1 MCLMAAAPTV
11 PSDLRSLPPRAAE
24 APRNVKSNL
33 LPSLQERRALL
44 ISRLC
49 MQSTFDPCCHIKS
62 KCRAKAHWEVNA
74 WLSLKTS
81 QIQHG
86 QLCGTRHA
94 SSATVSFRTG
104 MTRFAP
110 TTGRSVLGPVCSPHK
125 SALHCVAVSRAPP
138 HDTGPAGS
146 TGFSS
151 SLTLALS
158 RIKFPLASPAFIDRT
173 MPDVCSGARPA
184 GTISIRHKGAASLQ
198 AVSSRRPAWLTDRTW
213 RAVSMLSPRTI
224 PAAGLSTYG
233 RVRPPETL
241 APSAFFP
248 AACGGFLAP
257 LRSQKSCPLGSFTVA
272 AALSDSGGPDA
283 PITVRHRRGWSPA
296 KPQKETSK

>member
-151 SLTLALS
+151 SLTLAPS

-272 AALSDSGGPDA
+272 AALSDSGDA

>member
-24 APRNVKSNL
+24 APRNVTIESAAKPPGKESIAHLALVHAVNL
-33 LPSLQERRALL
+33 RSVLPHLK
-44 ISRLC
+44 C
-49 MQSTFDPCCHIKS
+49 
-62 KCRAKAHWEVNA
+62 KCRAKAHWVVNA

-125 SALHCVAVSRAPP
+125 SASRCVAVSRAPP

-151 SLTLALS
+151 SLALAPS

-173 MPDVCSGARPA
+173 MPDVCQKRPSS
-184 GTISIRHKGAASLQ
+184 TSTN
-198 AVSSRRPAWLTDRTW
+198 SRRPEFRRPTSRRSKANLSLQRRKSLLSDGRCSSFMTVFTQACETAISSCRSARTA
-213 RAVSMLSPRTI
+213 RSRRSRCVSHGRTG
-224 PAAGLSTYG
+224 ARLAGLG
-233 RVRPPETL
+233 
-241 APSAFFP
+241 A
-248 AACGGFLAP
+248 
-257 LRSQKSCPLGSFTVA
+257 
-272 AALSDSGGPDA
+272 
-283 PITVRHRRGWSPA
+283 
-296 KPQKETSK
+296 

>member
-1 MCLMAAAPTV
+1 
-11 PSDLRSLPPRAAE
+11 
-24 APRNVKSNL
+24 
-33 LPSLQERRALL
+33 
-44 ISRLC
+44 

-151 SLTLALS
+151 SLTLAPS

-241 APSAFFP
+241 AISFFP
-248 AACGGFLAP
+248 RRLRRLPRAASLTKKLPARVLHCRCGPVGFR
-257 LRSQKSCPLGSFTVA
+257 RS
-272 AALSDSGGPDA
+272 
-283 PITVRHRRGWSPA
+283 
-296 KPQKETSK
+296 